1 LQRIKALANEAN
13 QTHDLEAL
21 LGEAEAFCNEGKNEA
36 SEKILNQLVLRGF
49 KRPLVFHLLGTI
61 YYDQGKFNKA
71 IRAFKRALEIDPAFT
86 DSSVGLSI
94 ILNDL
99 GRYDEGKKV
108 FEEAKAML
116 SLKNREDDTTVNLKL
131 SEKHDALGDLYYQYE
146 RFSEATREFETALK
160 LTPSKVAVQLKI
172 AECFLRLDNFEESVN
187 ILLNIIESDPRNNTA
202 RLRLGKIYYDSHRIT
217 KAIEAW
223 EEVMEYDADNVQAKD
238 YLRLAGSMENVIEQD
253 LEMETKEWP

>member
-1 LQRIKALANEAN
+1 M
-13 QTHDLEAL
+13 
-21 LGEAEAFCNEGKNEA
+21 
-36 SEKILNQLVLRGF
+36 
-49 KRPLVFHLLGTI
+49 LGTI

-131 SEKHDALGDLYYQYE
+131 SEKHDALGDLYFQYE
-146 RFSEATREFETALK
+146 RFSEAQREFETALK
-160 LTPSKVAVQLKI
+160 LTPSKVSMQLKI
-172 AECFLRLDNFEESVN
+172 AECHLRLDNFEESVN
-187 ILLNIIESDPRNNTA
+187 LLLEIIESDPRNNTA

-217 KAIEAW
+217 KAIESW
-223 EEVMEYDADNVQAKD
+223 EEVLEYDPENVQAKD
-238 YLRLAGSMENVIEQD
+238 YLRLASSIDNPIENVIEQD
-253 LEMETKEWP
+253 LEMESKEWS